1 MPPHRDG
8 QLSAGSTLVTRTC
21 RISDVSFRS
30 FLAGRPAPRIYWTTP
45 DGLEIAA
52 SGAVARITADDQGRF
67 DEVRERASDLFASVD
82 KNDFAPDDGDGTPKA
97 TRPRLFG
104 GFSFHAEHN
113 ASPPWD
119 DFPGA
124 EFVLPRVQLTRT
136 ESDTRLTVSARDASP
151 PSVKEMLS
159 EARAE
164 METLPKMRPTADP
177 PGVETTRHAT
187 SRDEWCEQVRRATDQ
202 IHDGTLRKVVLA
214 TALDVE
220 LTEPVSVPDT
230 LERLRTSYP
239 ECYRFLVEPAEG
251 GGFFGAP
258 PERLVS
264 LRGQTVETEALA
276 GSVARGETPEEDDRL
291 AAELAESEKVREE
304 HDIVT
309 ETIREGLEPLASSVV
324 VGDRQRKRLSNI
336 QHLQTP
342 ISAELDDDEHV
353 LSVVEALH
361 PTPAVGGLPP
371 DEAMRTIR
379 ETESFDRGW
388 YASPVGWFDAD
399 GDGEFAVGIRSGVV
413 TDERA
418 TLFAG
423 NGIVAD
429 SDPSAEWE
437 EVQLKFLPILNELE

>member
-1 MPPHRDG
+1 MAPHRDG
-8 QLSAGSTLVTRTC
+8 QLSAGVPLVTRSC

-52 SGAVARITADDQGRF
+52 SGAVARITADGDGRF
-67 DEVRERASDLFASVD
+67 DDVRARANDLFDSVD
-82 KNDFAPDDGDGTPKA
+82 TDDAPES

-104 GFSFHAEHN
+104 GFSFHAEH
-113 ASPPWD
+113 ATTPPWD
-119 DFPGA
+119 GFHGA
-124 EFVLPRVQLTRT
+124 EFVLPRIQLTRT
-136 ESDTRLTVSARDASP
+136 ATDTWLTVSGHDTSPDA
-151 PSVKEMLS
+151 VAETLTDV
-159 EARAE
+159 RAE
-164 METLPKMRPTADP
+164 MESLPQMQPTADP
-177 PGVETTRHAT
+177 PGVETTEHIT
-187 SRDEWCEQVRRATDQ
+187 SREEWCEQVRRATDQ
-202 IHDGTLRKVVLA
+202 IHDGTLQKVVLA

-220 LTEPVSVPDT
+220 LSESVSVPDT

-276 GSVARGETPEEDDRL
+276 GSIARGETPEEDDEL
-291 AAELAESEKVREE
+291 AAELANSEKVREE
-304 HDIVT
+304 HDLVT
-309 ETIREGLEPLASSVV
+309 ETIRDGLEPLASSVV
-324 VGDRQRKRLSNI
+324 VGDRRLKRLSNI
-336 QHLQTP
+336 QHLQTL
-342 ISAELDDDEHV
+342 ISAELTADQHI

-371 DEAMRTIR
+371 DEAMQTIR
-379 ETESFDRGW
+379 ETETFDRGW

-399 GDGEFAVGIRSGVV
+399 GDGEFAVAIRAGIAA
-413 TDERA
+413 DERA

-429 SDPSAEWE
+429 SDPTDEWE
-437 EVQLKFLPILNELE
+437 EVQLKFLPILDELE